1 MDIKTSVLW
10 SLAEAAVTLAT
21 SLVMVLFVA
30 RLIGP
35 HAFGLAA
42 IATFAGALAETL
54 VAIPFSDPLI
64 QRRDVDEVV
73 VNTAHSCMSLAG
85 AVAFLLMLSASPLIA
100 HAYGAPELVGLVAVQ
115 GLTCLALGMRGAREA
130 MLAKGLAFRS
140 LAIRGMAAK
149 LSGGIASVV
158 LALSGAGA
166 WSIIIGNV
174 MYAAAATALVWAAT
188 SRNIRFGL
196 DYGIAASL
204 FRFGRFTLA
213 DALLTV
219 AGPRLYGFLAAF
231 YFGLE
236 VFGQIG
242 AAFRISDAVIALLWA
257 ITVRMALPIFS
268 TIASDPQRLFE
279 GWVTGTHLILLIA
292 TPVFLG
298 LASTGP
304 EIVPLILGPE
314 WGAAVPALA
323 AVCVYTVFNLAAVLV
338 QPAIK
343 AAGRPA
349 LLLYLHGVT
358 LAVLLVASVVAGW
371 FGLNP
376 FLATYSLVGAVY
388 FATALTILRK
398 VTPGAPFAMLGRV
411 GWPAPLAGLLMVA
424 VLGVERTMLGGIA
437 PAARLTAMVATGA
450 FVYLALLFVLHRRE
464 LKKLI
469 SQTT

>member
-1 MDIKTSVLW
+1 
-10 SLAEAAVTLAT
+10 
-21 SLVMVLFVA
+21 
-30 RLIGP
+30 
-35 HAFGLAA
+35 
-42 IATFAGALAETL
+42 
-54 VAIPFSDPLI
+54 
-64 QRRDVDEVV
+64 
-73 VNTAHSCMSLAG
+73 
-85 AVAFLLMLSASPLIA
+85 
-100 HAYGAPELVGLVAVQ
+100 
-115 GLTCLALGMRGAREA
+115 
-130 MLAKGLAFRS
+130 
-140 LAIRGMAAK
+140 
-149 LSGGIASVV
+149 
-158 LALSGAGA
+158 
-166 WSIIIGNV
+166 
-174 MYAAAATALVWAAT
+174 LVWAAT